1 MTTDLNADIIRS
13 MKKMENQITTN
24 QFDLLLMHGGMM
36 QDGLSSDEAI
46 AAIMIM
52 EEPAEDIAWLIKRV
66 KGKKNEA
73 K

>member
-1 MTTDLNADIIRS
+1 
-13 MKKMENQITTN
+13 MKKMENQMTMN

-36 QDGLSSDEAI
+36 HDGLSSDEAI

-66 KGKKNEA
+66 KGKKYGGPLPDYSA
-73 K
+73 

>member
-1 MTTDLNADIIRS
+1 

-36 QDGLSSDEAI
+36 HDGLSSDEAI

>member
-1 MTTDLNADIIRS
+1 MT
-13 MKKMENQITTN
+13 MN

-36 QDGLSSDEAI
+36 HDGLSSDEAI

-52 EEPAEDIAWLIKRV
+52 EEPAEDIARLIKRV
-66 KGKKNEA
+66 KGNEA

>member
-1 MTTDLNADIIRS
+1 MT
-13 MKKMENQITTN
+13 MN

-36 QDGLSSDEAI
+36 HDGLSSDEAI

-52 EEPAEDIAWLIKRV
+52 EEPAEAIAWLIKRV
-66 KGKKNEA
+66 KGNEA

>member
-1 MTTDLNADIIRS
+1 MT
-13 MKKMENQITTN
+13 MN

-36 QDGLSSDEAI
+36 HDGLSSDEAI

-66 KGKKNEA
+66 KGKGNEA